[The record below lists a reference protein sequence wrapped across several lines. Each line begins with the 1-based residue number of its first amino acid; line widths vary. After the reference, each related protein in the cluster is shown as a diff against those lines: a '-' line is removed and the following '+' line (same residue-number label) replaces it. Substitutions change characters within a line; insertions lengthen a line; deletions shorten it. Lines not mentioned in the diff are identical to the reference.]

1 MKYLC
6 KFLLSLL
13 LVLCLIL
20 SSCSLDLPAPM
31 PQESAQSITLV
42 TQPSTT
48 EPPVKKLAQVQEVL
62 RDHGGEA
69 FSYIPKGE
77 IFPVIARDGDA
88 LLVEHRGVLGWIR
101 SDSILPTESPE

>member
-1 MKYLC
+1 MKHLCKYL
-6 KFLLSLL
+6 LPLL

-42 TQPSTT
+42 TQPSIT

-62 RDHGGEA
+62 RITVEKH
-69 FSYIPKGE
+69 
-77 IFPVIARDGDA
+77 FPI
-88 LLVEHRGVLGWIR
+88 
-101 SDSILPTESPE
+101 SPRVKSSR